1 LEKYHSWVKKWWVV
15 CLVAIIFGIALLIY
29 WCYTHTV
36 TSLFIVLLQVGITST
51 TTIFVGVLAKNMSSS
66 QGQINQRQ
74 QNDQMEQQ
82 QRNELR
88 SAQATAI
95 THLSSDNPVIVAA
108 AITEMAGVIGGWDQ
122 MAYKNQIDYNT
133 GLKRA
138 QELVDLAFKSTVL
151 TNEAGTN
158 EDVNKAR
165 GRALLEI
172 SASLK
177 KIELQDLNF
186 ENAFLNDAILN
197 KACLNA
203 INLKGAEL
211 YDANLDDAQLNGAH
225 LEGANLTKA
234 ELKRAQLTEANLNG
248 ATLEYANFTN
258 AHLVNA
264 KMYHADLSEAMLD
277 EAFLIDAEMKHANLS
292 DAGFE
297 DAEMKNV
304 VLSNAC
310 LMDANLMNARLNN
323 AILCD
328 ANLNE
333 ANLIGA
339 NLRKADLTRARLR
352 YTQIAAIDWE
362 GTILRQ
368 ADLVD
373 AKIDEEK
380 QRFAEKRPLKC
391 TLLLPPISST
401 NISNI

>member
-1 LEKYHSWVKKWWVV
+1 MEKYHSWVKKWWVV
-15 CLVAIIFGIALLIY
+15 CLIAIIFGIVLLIY
-29 WCYTHTV
+29 WCYKQTV
-36 TSLFIVLLQVGITST
+36 TRLFIVLLQVGITST
-51 TTIFVGVLAKNMSSS
+51 TTIFVGVLAKNMSFS

-74 QNDQMEQQ
+74 QNDQMVQQ

-122 MAYKNQIDYNT
+122 MAYKNQIEYNT
-133 GLKRA
+133 GLKRV

-211 YDANLDDAQLNGAH
+211 YDAKLDDAQLNGAH
-225 LEGANLTKA
+225 LEGANLTMA
-234 ELKRAQLTEANLNG
+234 ELNRAQLTEANLNG
-248 ATLEYANFTN
+248 AKLKYANFTN

-264 KMYHADLSEAMLD
+264 KMYHANLNEAMLD
-277 EAFLIDAEMKHANLS
+277 EAFLIDAEMKNANLS
-292 DAGFE
+292 YAGLE

-310 LMDANLMNARLNN
+310 LKDANLMNARLNN

-328 ANLNE
+328 ANLNG

-339 NLRKADLTRARLR
+339 NLRKADLTRARL
-352 YTQIAAIDWE
+352 TSAQIAAIDWE

-368 ADLVD
+368 ADLVG
-373 AKIDEEK
+373 AQIDKEK
-380 QRFAEKRPLKC
+380 QRFAEKRPLRC
-391 TLLLPPISST
+391 TLLLPPISFT